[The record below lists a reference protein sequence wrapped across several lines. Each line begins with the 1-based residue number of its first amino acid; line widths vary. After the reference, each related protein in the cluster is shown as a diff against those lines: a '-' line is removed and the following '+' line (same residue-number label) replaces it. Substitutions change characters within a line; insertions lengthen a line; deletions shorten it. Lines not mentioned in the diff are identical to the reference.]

1 MEVVSSVDEMRVIAA
16 KAHAEGKQIGLVPT
30 MGALHAGHLSL
41 IARARQECGFVAVSI
56 FVNPTQFGPKEDY
69 HRYPRS
75 LETDSH
81 KCENAGVDV
90 VFAPLA
96 VEMYPGG
103 FDTWVEVKGPA
114 EVLEGQSRPGHFQ
127 GVATVCTKLFNI
139 VDADRVYFGKKD
151 HQQLTVIK
159 KMVSDLNM
167 NVEVVP
173 VETMRER
180 DGLALSSRNSYLDQ
194 REREAALVLSRSLD
208 TARKVYESGER
219 NAKAIQTR
227 VWNLIAA
234 EPLAQ
239 VEYVAVVDA
248 ETLTPVETIEK
259 PVVVLLA
266 VRIGTTRLID
276 NTVLGE

>member
-1 MEVVSSVDEMRVIAA
+1 MEVISSVDDMRAIAA
-16 KAHAEGKQIGLVPT
+16 KAHADGKKIGLVPT

-41 IARARQECGFVAVSI
+41 IARARQECDFVVVSI

-75 LETDSH
+75 LEADSR
-81 KCENAGVDV
+81 KCENAEVDV

-96 VEMYPGG
+96 VDMYPGG

-127 GVATVCTKLFNI
+127 GVATVCAKLFNI
-139 VDADRVYFGKKD
+139 VRADRAYFGKKD
-151 HQQLTVIK
+151 YQQLTVIR
-159 KMVSDLNM
+159 KMVDDLNM
-167 NVEVVP
+167 NVEVVA
-173 VETMRER
+173 VDTMRER
-180 DGLALSSRNSYLDQ
+180 DGLALSSRNSYLDK
-194 REREAALVLSRSLD
+194 REREAALVLSSSLE

-219 NAKAIQTR
+219 NTKAIQTR
-227 VWNLIAA
+227 VWNIIAA

-239 VEYVAVVDA
+239 VEYVVVVDA

-259 PVVVLLA
+259 PIAVLLA
-266 VRIGTTRLID
+266 VRIGSTRLID

>member
-1 MEVVSSVDEMRVIAA
+1 MEVVSSVDEMRAIAA
-16 KAHAEGKQIGLVPT
+16 KAHSEGKQIGLVPT

-41 IARARQECGFVAVSI
+41 IARAKQECGFVAVSI

-81 KCENAGVDV
+81 KCENVGVDV

-180 DGLALSSRNSYLDQ
+180 DGLALSSRNSYLDK
-194 REREAALVLSRSLD
+194 REREAALVLSQSLD

-266 VRIGTTRLID
+266 VRIGSTRLID